1 MFKGTYTDRFY
12 RAVRDALHEEVE
24 SWKPGTKQSQHAQL
38 SADLWKMVESLEP
51 ASKNADPTELP
62 EIVNSRERRMFSP
75 GAPFVPL
82 RAVATGRGELNE

>member
-38 SADLWKMVESLEP
+38 SADLWKLAESLEP

-62 EIVNSRERRMFSP
+62 ELANDRETRALSP
-75 GAPFVPL
+75 SAHLVPL
-82 RAVATGRGELNE
+82 RAVVTGNGELNG